1 MKQLCSVI
9 MLLSIVGLTSCM
21 HDIEVREKP
30 VNDVTDLQVPA
41 DFSWTMSSDILLSIS
56 SPVKTT
62 VEVFTTEN
70 CEKGSRLAVLQ
81 APVQDMPLSVANSVK
96 GLYVRYTKK
105 DGTKAVMS
113 TGTVTRAATDLTVKL
128 PEEAGEET
136 ISGGLH
142 MNYPSQ
148 WYGTLLFEDNWPVK
162 GDYDLNDIAAHYNI
176 QLHLTSDKMVE
187 AMIVSVK
194 LTALG
199 GTYPYQLCMRANN
212 LKHSDAEAESYGSSS
227 TGTYKVLST
236 GDEPF
241 MVAYDWPGLKGS
253 NGGAFYNTEEESLA
267 ASGSIDRNQ
276 VSFVIYMNELPISAL
291 PHDSFDFFI
300 KRTDNTPTEI
310 HLKGYEPTDAFK
322 AGYAE
327 EEINMGSAYYST
339 KDNFVWGIKVPVT
352 IAHPKERI
360 SILDAYPDFAGWV
373 TSGGVNNQD
382 WYRNDVKE
390 NCVPLN

>member
-1 MKQLCSVI
+1 
-9 MLLSIVGLTSCM
+9 
-21 HDIEVREKP
+21 
-30 VNDVTDLQVPA
+30 
-41 DFSWTMSSDILLSIS
+41 
-56 SPVKTT
+56 
-62 VEVFTTEN
+62 
-70 CEKGSRLAVLQ
+70 
-81 APVQDMPLSVANSVK
+81 
-96 GLYVRYTKK
+96 
-105 DGTKAVMS
+105 MS

-136 ISGGLH
+136 TSGGLH

-212 LKHSDAEAESYGSSS
+212 LKHSDAEAENYGSSS

-300 KRTDNTPTEI
+300 KRTDNNPTEI